1 MFKSNNY
8 FFFGILLIILMI
20 CFFYYFYQTKQT
32 VEGVSQIR
40 EVDYKLVENCTIDT
54 NKNLPSKGFYFNK
67 DDFNV
72 IYFSSNDDPASNDII
87 DTFTKSTQIYNV
99 DKCNNVLYSVS
110 STNQIKSYK
119 IGNENIKFEFIDQK
133 NNIFSVLIPF
143 IQRMITESK
152 LIYSIDSENKQLK
165 LQVNKNT
172 YLVTFDSFDLNFSIK
187 NMENYKVKD
196 IKFNNVTIYD
206 NKTGNKN
213 YVYGKLFDVNTPTNY
228 IVCICFDFYQQ

>member
-1 MFKSNNY
+1 MFKSYY
-8 FFFGILLIILMI
+8 FIGFLLLLLIV
-20 CFFYYFYQTKQT
+20 CFFYYFYQKNNII
-32 VEGVSQIR
+32 EGVSQIR
-40 EVDYKLVENCTIDT
+40 EVDYKLVENCSTDT

-67 DDFNV
+67 DDFKV
-72 IYFSSNDDPASNDII
+72 IYFSSNDDSTSNDII
-87 DTFTKSTQIYNV
+87 ETFTKSTQVYNI

-143 IQRMITESK
+143 IQRMIVESK

-165 LQVNKNT
+165 IQVNQNT
-172 YLVTFDSFDLNFSIK
+172 YLVTFDSFDLNFSFK
-187 NMENYKVKD
+187 TMEKYKVKD

-206 NKTGNKN
+206 NNTGNRN
-213 YVYGKLFDVNTPTNY
+213 YVYGKIFDVNTPTKY
-228 IVCICFDFYQQ
+228 IVCICLDFYQN